1 MVRRKA
7 KLNSAVDDLQHAMAL
22 NITAQ
27 DWARIETAY
36 KQKLSPALRNEIY
49 ATTWWFMSFAP
60 SEASAEA
67 VSAAVDNLAGVRK
80 AGQEFLDLYLLNFK
94 SEDGSAQ
101 LVAET
106 FDAKT
111 RHIRFHSDLTA
122 YIEACDFALTEIR
135 KPANHGW
142 RSGGMWQLWIRR
154 LTEILKEVGLPHQA
168 RKDDAK
174 LHTAS
179 VSPFVELVHE
189 LQLCIPAEFRRSTQS
204 KGALAATLGRARR
217 DK

>member
-60 SEASAEA
+60 SEANAEA

-80 AGQEFLDLYLLNFK
+80 AGQEFLDLYLLNLN

-101 LVAET
+101 LVAEN
-106 FDAKT
+106 FEIQK
-111 RHIRFHSDLTA
+111 RHTRFHADLTA
-122 YIEACDFALTEIR
+122 YIKACDCALKEIR
-135 KPANHGW
+135 NPESHGW
-142 RSGGMWQLWIRR
+142 RSGEMWNLWIRK
-154 LTEILKEVGLPHQA
+154 LTEIA
-168 RKDDAK
+168 REGK
-174 LHTAS
+174 
-179 VSPFVELVHE
+179 
-189 LQLCIPAEFRRSTQS
+189 
-204 KGALAATLGRARR
+204 
-217 DK
+217 